1 MKLCS
6 RFIFP
11 YDDKNINKNNA
22 QKMKKDRERPSIR
35 RNLRRLVFWCDV
47 TSFKWGEFSRGD
59 FLLVVGMT
67 AEHTYPRE
75 ELEHTG
81 NKYVIGDFR

>member
-47 TSFKWGEFSRGD
+47 TSFKRG
-59 FLLVVGMT
+59 FPTVVVGMT

-75 ELEHTG
+75 ELERTG

>member
-1 MKLCS
+1 MSGKDTKLYS
-6 RFIFP
+6 RFIFA

-22 QKMKKDRERPSIR
+22 QKMKKDRERLSIR
-35 RNLRRLVFWCDV
+35 RNLRCLVFWCDV

-67 AEHTYPRE
+67 VENISARRARAHRE
-75 ELEHTG
+75 
-81 NKYVIGDFR
+81 